1 MTTTESRS
9 VIFLDVEGVLCSTDW
24 QARRDEIQRFIDE
37 SPEGIMG
44 GVDPAAAARLN
55 RVTDETGAALV
66 VSSTIRDDWDSFA
79 ECREALQFYGITGRI
94 IGRTPRFS
102 GTKVRGLEIQA
113 WLDENPW
120 VERFAIIDDDSD
132 MHHLTHRLVKTSFQ
146 HGMLDE
152 HALAL
157 VKMLTELAKSTKP

>member
-1 MTTTESRS
+1 MTTKFSL
-9 VIFLDVEGVLCSTDW
+9 VIFLDVEGVLDSADW
-24 QARRDEIQRFIDE
+24 MARRDEVQRFIDE

-44 GVDPAAAARLN
+44 GIDPAAVARLN

-79 ECREALQFYGITGRI
+79 ECRGVLKSYGVTGKI

-102 GTKVRGLEIQA
+102 GAKVRGLEIQA

-120 VERFAIIDDDSD
+120 VERFAIIDDDAD
-132 MHHLTHRLVKTSFQ
+132 MHHLAHRLVKTTFL

-152 HALAL
+152 HAAAL
-157 VKMLTELAKSTKP
+157 VEMLTGPTKP